1 MNSPKT
7 TRSGREPAGRAS
19 RLAHRAGDGK
29 QATIKISHSVTSD
42 IPDGRPWPP
51 PESNALWVMLRRA
64 DGCTLWR
71 AIELAQVRPAAT
83 DLCNFPT
90 GSNRIESQSNVET
103 NLDGKETERDL
114 K

>member
-19 RLAHRAGDGK
+19 RLAHRAGGGNRAM
-29 QATIKISHSVTSD
+29 QISHSLTRDS
-42 IPDGRPWPP
+42 PDGQPWPP
-51 PESNALWVMLRRA
+51 SDSNARWVVVRRA

-83 DLCNFPT
+83 DLCNFQT

-103 NLDGKETERDL
+103 NLDGKEPNGT
-114 K
+114 